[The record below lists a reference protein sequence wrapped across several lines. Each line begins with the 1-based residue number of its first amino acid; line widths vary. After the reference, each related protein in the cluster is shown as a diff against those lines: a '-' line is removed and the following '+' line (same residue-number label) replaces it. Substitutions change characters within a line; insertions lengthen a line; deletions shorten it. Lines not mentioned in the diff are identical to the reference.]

1 LLIKDFSMQ
10 EIAEIRHVNE
20 KSVRQQAS
28 GIYAKSGLAN
38 RYELS
43 SHFIENLP
51 APSSG

>member
-10 EIAEIRHVNE
+10 EIAEIRH
-20 KSVRQQAS
+20 QQAS